1 MTTAVMLGGPNH
13 GKRYGLPEGADHVCF
28 PVMRQELPAYWLDG
42 ITATFETV
50 SCPMIRLPIFHREIA
65 AVLHPQYSRDTGKRM
80 LADLVMR
87 AWSRYDVSSDRTER
101 GK

>member
-1 MTTAVMLGGPNH
+1 VTTAVMLGGPNH
-13 GKRYGLPEGADHVCF
+13 GKVYHLQNGADTINF
-28 PVMRQELPAYWLDG
+28 ATMPDPSRYFLGFDSGEL
-42 ITATFETV
+42 ITV
-50 SCPMIRLPIFHREIA
+50 SCPTIKLPIFHREIA